1 MNIFKKLII
10 VFSAFAVTFTPI
22 WTLSTLAAPPHA
34 FGASPT
40 AQAIHIEQPVTV
52 QSAPIYLADGTTIT
66 TTTTVNPSG
75 TTDINNNFGTATGTR
90 IGTMEI
96 ERTGTTIRV
105 YEGETLA
112 NMDKGAGRFG
122 FSGFN
127 FGNTVLLGHNRG
139 NAGYFGF
146 VKNLNIG
153 DIITLELDGITRTY
167 AVSHEII
174 IEETDFSPFVDF
186 GDTRLTLVTCFE
198 GVRNQRRVVAAVE
211 VN

>member
-1 MNIFKKLII
+1 M
-10 VFSAFAVTFTPI
+10 FSAFAVTFTPI
-22 WTLSTLAAPPHA
+22 WTLSTLATPPHA

-66 TTTTVNPSG
+66 TASTINPSG
-75 TTDINNNFGTATGTR
+75 IAEISNNYGTRLPDGQVATGTR
-90 IGTMEI
+90 IGTMTI
-96 ERTGTTIRV
+96 NRTGTTIRV
-105 YEGETLA
+105 FEGETLS

-139 NAGYFGF
+139 PAGYFEF

-153 DIITLELDGITRTY
+153 DIITLELGEITRTY

-186 GDTRLTLVTCFE
+186 GDNRLTLVTCFE

-211 VN
+211 VFQ